1 MALSDRERRLLAE
14 MEAALASDDP
24 RLQSTLSGGD
34 TATLLRGKSSSL
46 IKAAALILIGIATLF
61 TGLISQIPLIG
72 VAGFLVT
79 LTGLVLAIRSLSAPI
94 QGAARAGKGSPK
106 SSRGGGIS
114 SRLQERWDRR
124 SFEE

>member
-24 RLQSTLSGGD
+24 RLQSTLSSGD
-34 TATLLRGKSSSL
+34 TATILRGKSSSL
-46 IKAAALILIGIATLF
+46 IKAAALILMGIATLF

-72 VAGFLVT
+72 IAGFLIT
-79 LTGLVLAIRSLSAPI
+79 LTGLVVAIRSLSAPI
-94 QGAARAGKGSPK
+94 QGAARSGKNSPK
-106 SSRGGGIS
+106 SGGLS
-114 SRLQERWDRR
+114 TRLQERWDRR

>member
-24 RLQSTLSGGD
+24 RLENTLSSGD

-46 IKAAALILIGIATLF
+46 LKAGALIIIGIATLF

-72 VAGFLVT
+72 IAGFLIT
-79 LTGLVLAIRSLSAPI
+79 LAGLLVAISSLSTAAKAVGRT
-94 QGAARAGKGSPK
+94 GAGSPK
-106 SSRGGGIS
+106 SPRGGIS

-124 SFEE
+124 TFE